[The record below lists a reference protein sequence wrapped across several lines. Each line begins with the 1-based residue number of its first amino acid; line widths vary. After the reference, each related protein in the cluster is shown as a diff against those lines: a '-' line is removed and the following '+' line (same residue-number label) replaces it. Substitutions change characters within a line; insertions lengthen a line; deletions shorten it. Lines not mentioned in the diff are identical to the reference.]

1 MRKISILIILILIG
15 AVFCSQV
22 LAVEAGGELKAGWEG
37 ELQKDGS
44 FDSEFEENLN
54 LELYIPPIGNTEVS
68 YAFQITRPLQDL
80 LAEEKASYF
89 TKKLYLKHRFDRF
102 HLTVGRQPVSWSFGS
117 LLNPVDYTLGAD
129 VLEEESNSKYTDAL
143 EVFVPLN
150 WNSSLTAVAS
160 FPEGFGIETEKM
172 KWGVRGRFGVKGYDL
187 ALNYVQ
193 EAEASEK
200 IGGALDNVVGF
211 APKQRIGFS
220 FKGDLGGLGIYGSF
234 GHYFDQGLDSS
245 NSYLLGADY
254 SYNLNYHTKISIYL
268 EYLGVELRFLV
279 PQIRT
284 DLLKMKSDDTRLD
297 LLIGGVSY
305 PIDDFSS
312 ISLMTLVN
320 LDDGSLFL
328 LPSYQNTLP
337 GNIDLMINSSVFCG
351 EDNTL
356 FAPGGLLPRSIIS
369 INLSYPF

>member
-1 MRKISILIILILIG
+1 MRKISIPIILILLV

-37 ELQKDGS
+37 ILQKDGS
-44 FDSEFEENLN
+44 FGSEFTENLN
-54 LELYIPPIGNTEVS
+54 LELYLPPISNTEVA
-68 YAFQITRPLQDL
+68 YAFQISRPLQDL

-89 TKKLYLKHRFDRF
+89 TKKLYLKHRFDKI
-102 HLTVGRQPVSWSFGS
+102 HLTVGRQPVFWSFGS

-150 WNSSLTAVAS
+150 WNSSLTAVVS
-160 FPEGFGIETEKM
+160 FPEGFSTETEKM
-172 KWGVRGRFGVKGYDL
+172 QWGVRGRFGVKGYDL
-187 ALNYVQ
+187 TLNYVR
-193 EAEASEK
+193 EAEGSGET
-200 IGGALDNVVGF
+200 GVDLDNVVGF
-211 APKQRIGFS
+211 IPKQRIGFT
-220 FKGDLGGLGIYGSF
+220 FKGDLKDFGIYGSF
-234 GHYFDQGLDSS
+234 GHYFDQGLDSN

-268 EYLGVELRFLV
+268 EYLGVELRFLD
-279 PQIRT
+279 PMIRT
-284 DLLKMKSDDTRLD
+284 NLLKMKNGDTRLD
-297 LLIGGVSY
+297 LLVGGVSY

-337 GNIDLMINSSVFCG
+337 GNIDLTISSSVFCG
-351 EDNTL
+351 QDNTL
-356 FAPGGLLPRSIIS
+356 FAPGDLMPRVNIS

>member
-1 MRKISILIILILIG
+1 MRKTSILIIIISLV
-15 AVFCSQV
+15 AVFCSRV

-37 ELQKDGS
+37 IFQKDGS
-44 FDSEFEENLN
+44 FESEFTENLN
-54 LELYIPPIGNTEVS
+54 LELYLSPINNNEVA
-68 YAFQITRPLQDL
+68 YAFQISRPLQDL

-102 HLTVGRQPVSWSFGS
+102 HVTVGRQPVSWSFGS
-117 LLNPVDYTLGAD
+117 LLNPVDYTLAAN
-129 VLEEESNSKYTDAL
+129 VLEDEGNSKYTDAL
-143 EVFVPLN
+143 EVFLPLN

-160 FPEGFGIETEKM
+160 FPEGFSTETGKM

-187 ALNYVQ
+187 TLNYVR
-193 EAEASEK
+193 EVEGSGE
-200 IGGALDNVVGF
+200 IGVDVDNVVGF
-211 APKQRIGFS
+211 IPKQRIGFT
-220 FKGDLGGLGIYGSF
+220 FKGDLKDLGIYGSF
-234 GHYFDQGLDSS
+234 GQYFDQGLDSS

-268 EYLGVELRFLV
+268 EYLGVELGFLA

-284 DLLKMKSDDTRLD
+284 DLLKMKSDDTRFD

-320 LDDGSLFL
+320 LDDGSLLL

-337 GNIDLMINSSVFCG
+337 GNIDLTISSSVFHG
-351 EDNTL
+351 KDDTL
-356 FAPGGLLPRSIIS
+356 FAPGGLMPQATIS
-369 INLSYPF
+369 IKMSYSF